1 MKKIIDCGGDVNCK
15 DKEKNTAL
23 MIASCNGYVEG
34 IELLLKNGAQIEDK
48 NDEGK
53 TALLIAV
60 EHGEQEAVKMLLDNK
75 ADINTVDNRGDS
87 PLICAVEAENEEMVE
102 MLLDKG
108 ADVKIKNYANKTAL
122 KLADN
127 ENIKKM
133 IFDEMKKKN
142 IKNANIWDRIM
153 GR

>member
-1 MKKIIDCGGDVNCK
+1 M
-15 DKEKNTAL
+15 
-23 MIASCNGYVEG
+23 
-34 IELLLKNGAQIEDK
+34 LKNGAQIEVK

-60 EHGEQEAVKMLLDNK
+60 ENGEKDVVKMLLDNN

-102 MLLDKG
+102 ILLDKG
-108 ADVKIKNYANKTAL
+108 ADMKIKNYANKTAL
-122 KLADN
+122 KLAEN

-133 IFDEMKKKN
+133 IVDEMKRKN
-142 IKNANIWDRIM
+142 IKTANIWDRIM